1 MPGGLVDKKDQG
13 DARTR
18 RAEIMTA
25 EYSEH
30 FRTVVADVFFI
41 LLIGVAGTD
50 KRFPP
55 MVAPV
60 VFLFHSRD
68 KRDISD
74 IEMAVVAVKAEEV
87 ALIRLAGPVAQFGLY
102 EVMFERHIVFELPGI
117 VSAPKVKTH
126 FPAQAELESH
136 IRGARSQIEKVT
148 FQWHILSVKRNGY
161 HMQTHEYQHIKESLF
176 YRLSFFIL

>member
-1 MPGGLVDKKDQG
+1 MPCGLVDKKDQG
-13 DARTR
+13 DVRTR

-41 LLIGVAGTD
+41 LHIGVAGTD
-50 KRFPP
+50 KRFPPMAADHP

-74 IEMAVVAVKAEEV
+74 IEMAGVAVKAEEV

-102 EVMFERHIVFELPGI
+102 EVTFIFLYPIDLIYE
-117 VSAPKVKTH
+117 
-126 FPAQAELESH
+126 
-136 IRGARSQIEKVT
+136 IRGRASFKGKKNTCKLIG
-148 FQWHILSVKRNGY
+148 KR
-161 HMQTHEYQHIKESLF
+161 LF
-176 YRLSFFIL
+176 

>member
-30 FRTVVADVFFI
+30 FRTVVADVFF
-41 LLIGVAGTD
+41 LLHIGVAGTD
-50 KRFPP
+50 KRFPPIAADHP

-117 VSAPKVKTH
+117 VNAPKVKTH

-148 FQWHILSVKRNGY
+148 FQ
-161 HMQTHEYQHIKESLF
+161 
-176 YRLSFFIL
+176 

>member
-41 LLIGVAGTD
+41 LHIGVAGTD

-55 MVAPV
+55 IAADHPMV
-60 VFLFHSRD
+60 
-68 KRDISD
+68 
-74 IEMAVVAVKAEEV
+74 AEEV

-148 FQWHILSVKRNGY
+148 FQ
-161 HMQTHEYQHIKESLF
+161 
-176 YRLSFFIL
+176 

>member
-1 MPGGLVDKKDQG
+1 MFHMPGGLVDKKDQG

-41 LLIGVAGTD
+41 LHIGVAGTD
-50 KRFPP
+50 KRFPPIAADHP

-117 VSAPKVKTH
+117 VSTPKVKTH

-148 FQWHILSVKRNGY
+148 FQ
-161 HMQTHEYQHIKESLF
+161 
-176 YRLSFFIL
+176 